1 MKIPFKSLGL
11 ILAVFLLLTTSAF
24 AAVTLPT
31 TVTAGNDRQDRV
43 KDVTTTMTIT
53 NTGTAAVTVNSLTTT
68 ADVTKYNVRFTGTP
82 TTIAASSTG
91 TVTITANIPLDHPA
105 VDAKTLK
112 VAAIEVGTIT
122 LQTTEG
128 SNAAVT
134 TTSKLLLQ
142 AKNQLEIDD
151 ADIDCDGISAS
162 VDDGD
167 DVENL
172 KPDMDCTVTVSV
184 ENNFRESDVNSQKI
198 GDIRFPDIRVT
209 IEIDDPDFDE
219 DEDEDIDN
227 LDAGDDDEVSLDFEI
242 DEDADDGSF
251 SMKLRVEGRD
261 ENGALHGE
269 EFNVDLE
276 VERLTHDLQMK
287 SYGLTPTTVTNC
299 ADTTARASLQ
309 LSNVGT
315 RDERDAA
322 VEIDAGELKFTDKRT
337 NVEIDEDDSRSF
349 TFSIPVKRD
358 TKPGLYSV
366 TARTFFDENEV
377 SNTAT
382 ADLTV
387 VKCTAEEEEEEEEP
401 VVVTPP
407 TPQPQTPPTPPAP
420 TPRPQ
425 VRSNGFTES
434 PAYLYV
440 LGGAVVL
447 VVIIIVV
454 LLASFARRK

>member
-1 MKIPFKSLGL
+1 MKLPFKSLGL
-11 ILAVFLLLTTSAF
+11 ILAVFLVLTTSAF
-24 AAVTLPT
+24 AAATLPT
-31 TVTAGNDRQDRV
+31 SVTVGNDRQDRV

-53 NTGTAAVTVNSLTTT
+53 AGTAALTNLALTTN

-82 TTIAASSTG
+82 TTIAASSSA
-91 TVTITANIPLDHPA
+91 TVTITANIPLDHPS

-112 VAAIEVGTIT
+112 EAAIEVGTVT
-122 LQTTEG
+122 LAYTEG
-128 SNAAVT
+128 GNTATPIT
-134 TTSKLLLQ
+134 TKLLLQ
-142 AKNQLEIDD
+142 AKNQLEVDD
-151 ADIDCDGISAS
+151 ADIECDGITAS

-172 KPDMDCTVTVSV
+172 KPDMDCTVTITV

-198 GDIRFPDIRVT
+198 GDIRFPDIRVGL
-209 IEIDDPDFDE
+209 EIDDPDFDE

-251 SMKLRVEGRD
+251 SMKIRLEGRD

-269 EFNVDLE
+269 EINVDLE
-276 VERLTHDLQMK
+276 VERLTHDLQLK
-287 SYGLTPTTVTNC
+287 AFGLTPATVTNC
-299 ADTTARASLQ
+299 ADTTARTSLQ
-309 LSNVGT
+309 LKNVGT

-322 VEIDAGELKFTDKRT
+322 VEVDAGELKFTDKRT

-358 TKPGLYSV
+358 TKPGLYTV

-387 VKCTAEEEEEEEEP
+387 TKCTLEEEEEEEEP
-401 VVVTPP
+401 VVTQPP
-407 TPQPQTPPTPPAP
+407 APQPQTPPTPPAP

-425 VRSNGFTES
+425 VRSNSFTES